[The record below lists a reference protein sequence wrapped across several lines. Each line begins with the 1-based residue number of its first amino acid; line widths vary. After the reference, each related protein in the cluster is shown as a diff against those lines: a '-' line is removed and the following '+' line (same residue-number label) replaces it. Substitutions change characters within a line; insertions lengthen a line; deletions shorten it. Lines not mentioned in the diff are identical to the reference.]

1 MTAGPPARTTNVL
14 FAGVGGQGIILASD
28 LLAEVALAAGLE
40 AKKSE
45 VHGMAQRGGSVV
57 SHVRFGS
64 RVWSPLIP
72 EGEADFLVAF
82 EEMEA
87 LRYLAHLRPGGLALI
102 NRQRIYTLAMLL
114 GGESYPAEA
123 GRLLTGLPVEM
134 LLVDGLKLAERAG
147 NAKTV
152 NVALLGVLAARLSF
166 SHAIWLEVVSRR
178 LPPKILAVNREAFR
192 IGTSWTMT
200 PAEKT

>member
-1 MTAGPPARTTNVL
+1 MSNASNAATTNVL

-28 LLAEVALAAGLE
+28 LLAEAALAAGLE

-57 SHVRFGS
+57 SHVRFGP

-87 LRYLAHLRPGGLALI
+87 LRYLSLMRPGGMALI

-114 GGESYPAEA
+114 GDQPYPAEA
-123 GRLLTGLPVEM
+123 GRPIPGLPVEM
-134 LLVDGLKLAERAG
+134 LFVDGPELAARAG
-147 NAKTV
+147 HPRTV
-152 NVALLGVLAARLSF
+152 NVALLGALAARLP
-166 SHAIWLEVVSRR
+166 IPLDTWLEVISRR
-178 LPPKILAVNREAFR
+178 LPAKVLAVNREAFK
-192 IGTSWTMT
+192 IGTSWAAG